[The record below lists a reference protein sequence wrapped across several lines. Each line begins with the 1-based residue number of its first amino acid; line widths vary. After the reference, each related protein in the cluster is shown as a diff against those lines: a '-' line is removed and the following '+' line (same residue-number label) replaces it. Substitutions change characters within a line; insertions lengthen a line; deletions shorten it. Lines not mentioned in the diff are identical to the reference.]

1 MTLRGC
7 AADVDGGGMYATAG
21 VTFGDQSDQTALT
34 TSLIENTAAGSGGAI
49 MALGCSAL
57 LLVESQ
63 HRLVVANNTATLDGG
78 GVGLDNGASI
88 RVAPEACDSLACE
101 AAMVGDGTC
110 DAVCM
115 TRGCGW

>member
-7 AADVDGGGMYATAG
+7 AAGADGGGIYATAS
-21 VTFGDQSDQTALT
+21 VVFGGQTALP
-34 TSLIENTAAGSGGAI
+34 TSLIKNIAAGSGGAI

-63 HRLVVANNTATLDGG
+63 HRLVIANNTAALDGG
-78 GVGLDNGASI
+78 GLGLDNGASI
-88 RVAPEACDSLACE
+88 KVAPEACDSRSCE

-110 DAVCM
+110 NAVCM

>member
-7 AADVDGGGMYATAG
+7 AAGGDGGGMFATAG
-21 VTFGDQSDQTALT
+21 VTFGDQTALT
-34 TSLIENTAAGSGGAI
+34 TSLIENVAAGSGGAI

-63 HRLVVANNTATLDGG
+63 HRLVVANNAAALDGG

-88 RVAPEACDSLACE
+88 RVAPEACNSLSCE
-101 AAMVGDGTC
+101 AGMVGDGTC